1 MRAKQ
6 VKKRKNSPLGIKMIA
21 FLAVIVSI
29 FTAIQGISWFGAKR
43 SYNAREKELNQKIER
58 EKYRTK
64 KLLDYQEYMKT
75 DEYIEDIAGS
85 DLGMVYDG
93 DIVFKEAD

>member
-1 MRAKQ
+1 MRARQ
-6 VKKRKNSPLGIKMIA
+6 LKKRKKSPLGIKMTA
-21 FLAVIVSI
+21 FLAVIVII
-29 FTAIQGISWFGAKR
+29 FTAVQGISWFNAKK
-43 SYNAREKELNQKIER
+43 SYIAKEKELNQKIEK
-58 EKYRTK
+58 EKYRTE

-93 DIVFKEAD
+93 DIVFKEID

>member
-1 MRAKQ
+1 MRARH
-6 VKKRKNSPLGIKMIA
+6 VKKRAKTPLGIKMTA
-21 FLAVIVSI
+21 FLAVIIVA
-29 FTAIQGISWFGAKR
+29 FTVIQGISWLSAKED
-43 SYNAREKELNQKIER
+43 YTAKEKELNQKIE
-58 EKYRTK
+58 KDRTQ

-93 DIVFKEAD
+93 DILFKEID

>member
-1 MRAKQ
+1 MRAGQ
-6 VKKRKNSPLGIKMIA
+6 LKKRGKNPLGIKMTA
-21 FLAVIVSI
+21 FLVVIIAI
-29 FTAIQGISWFGAKR
+29 FTAIQGISWFNAKR
-43 SYNAREKELNQKIER
+43 SYSEKEKELNQKIEK
-58 EKYRTK
+58 EKYRTQ

-93 DIVFKEAD
+93 DILFKEID

>member
-1 MRAKQ
+1 MRARH
-6 VKKRKNSPLGIKMIA
+6 VKKRAKTPLGIKMTV
-21 FLAVIVSI
+21 FLAVIIVA
-29 FTAIQGISWFGAKR
+29 FTVIQGISWLSAKED
-43 SYNAREKELNQKIER
+43 YTAKEKELNQKIEK
-58 EKYRTK
+58 EKYRTQ

-93 DIVFKEAD
+93 DILFKEID